1 MKKRAASFLLA
12 LALLVQLL
20 PVSALATEVT
30 EGAVSGTEEAAAGA
44 TTEGTDPGTEGPPA
58 PAEEEVPSGTDGA
71 AVTAPSENAA
81 DAGESAAEGGNFCG
95 GADGSGENATWSFDA
110 ASRTLTISGTGEAGS
125 CDDWKSL
132 GNINTVE
139 IGEGITSVG
148 AIFSWWDYWNTPSVG
163 TLKLPA
169 SLTSLDPG
177 AFAYGGLWKIIV
189 AEGNQHYAS
198 RDGVLFSGDGK
209 VLCKYPADRS
219 GTSYTVPDGV
229 ERLETNAFSYCD
241 TLAEVHLPEGLKT
254 IGSTVFFASNY
265 IAQIDLP
272 ASVTT
277 LEDSAFAQSSCNI
290 SIHPDS
296 RLETIGNYVFQGNY
310 SITSLTLPSTLQSV
324 GERTFPES
332 KGDFSGLTILSRNVV
347 IDASNADLLRG
358 FPIIGYSGSTVETFA
373 NENGLTFVDIDRA
386 ALTGAGK
393 TVGWLYGDR
402 GANEPNYAAEGAQ
415 RNITIPAGQS
425 DLTLSLICGIDS
437 TFGEEVILNK
447 LEFTMRIPDALGAPV
462 FALGDKAGAGAAVS
476 ATPDPDSSGY
486 GETVYTVKVSGAQFA
501 DGDVALKCTFQGVS
515 PQWYSVGGIYNV
527 MATYQQV
534 AETGTP
540 VEPATVWHDLYLHV
554 LEFQAGEP
562 TTAKLMPGGIDTS
575 SSHLFAGG
583 WQRGNHLLM
592 TENGCDVVYQ
602 TVDSPASLSL
612 QLTPGA
618 NQQYYKQTTISLY
631 RSDTAEDAAGRTPLC
646 TDIVYEDGASY
657 ATMDA
662 LTKAHPI
669 TQILP
674 ADTAGSYYVTAVVRT
689 LYAAGSSSEEKTE
702 TAVVKVTTLE
712 KNENLY
718 GTTVDGKTVVGY
730 AGSESVMTLPAQID
744 ETPVKSISPLADGVQ
759 HGTTEVVVSEGIE
772 NLLDNAFAN
781 FKDAQRITLPKT
793 IKSVG
798 ANALSTGGGE
808 LTLRIESMD
817 AQDPTFAEN
826 AVDLTHTH
834 LTVECYGESAAYA
847 WASGLKTQAS
857 DKVTIVRLDDTDTL
871 RLEVKN
877 KEGISLGVDAFSEV
891 EWFRKGSDQPIYQD
905 STSYTPPE
913 GEEISE
919 DTPYICRVTFQT
931 ATRAAYLVPAQMDIL
946 FTQRGT
952 KTVVLQPRNKTVTL
966 KGKFIPSEINTSE
979 FSAILTIKDP
989 SSPNGEM
996 ESNLTVD
1003 TTTGEFTY
1011 EMDKFFLADL
1021 TADNG
1026 QGRRLTLYDVQSRG
1040 ADENGVVD
1048 LGEIK
1053 LPDRAFRR
1061 TVYSEDYANFTEY
1074 SAIRNLFY
1082 YGNSVSVL
1090 TDQNGAEVPRT
1101 DYAIVP
1107 SSSWTSVGDS
1117 VYYKARF
1124 KILFGDAFAER
1135 YAVGDRFTLK
1145 MDGTQPRY
1153 DMTPVEFTLQSVD
1166 EDVAYLNPTFETLA
1180 YFNGA
1185 YGTNH
1190 FLFKEGESELYR
1202 ATTISG
1208 RGFHVAAGTYTLI
1221 SIRDN
1226 PYINQ
1231 IDHLGALEELG
1242 IEPQYYSK
1250 KTVVLEG
1257 GKDYNAQSA
1266 PEFMENTI
1274 TLTAEAGAAQQFGGM
1289 VPIYIHYY
1297 DQLAEEFGRTSSAK
1311 ISLYTNDSASSD
1323 GSLPLYR
1330 INDRYAFSAD
1340 SDVTEEVS
1348 LTPGSWHSERLDL
1361 SVSGASSADLVLYA
1375 KPTGRYLY
1383 IQASNDANETI
1394 ARAALELPRQSI
1406 SLADVKSIDSEES
1419 GNLHLYTILK
1429 PETGE
1434 TFSAKLYIDGAFVRE
1449 FPDLQTSGTGEN
1461 LIPYTLTRYRDG
1473 AASHSIQVEVWRNKA
1488 GGDPECLWTSG
1499 PQPVLLLAEGQD
1511 APSPQKLYIRMTSVN
1526 KNGTASVKAQ
1536 KTLDLVNGRYGDLSY
1551 TTYPWELNTDN
1562 TFNVDM
1568 VFDYQLTMEHPDL
1581 VRNGR
1586 VTMKIYSGKE
1596 KKPDITNLTLMRNP
1610 VTGTFDGTLTLP
1622 AGTCTL
1628 ADIPFGYDLIYYD
1641 DGAAASLSMDQVIGQ
1656 VQAGLER
1663 RQELMTSEVPPEDML
1678 SMTPVD
1684 MELLEYILGDTDEG
1698 LTEEEKQR
1706 VRDIYAAYN
1715 ELCRTYEEGV
1725 SAVKDALK
1733 DSAETMGYEGELK
1746 NEEDLINFL
1755 NSIAHNEM
1763 KLAQLTQEEL
1773 PSAEELLNNGC
1784 RRVPGS
1790 DIYVYADSI
1799 SRQTSVIDL
1808 ESGTWCGNGAAP
1820 QLMTFSLGGEVVD
1833 MMMVFNEYYSTAMTL
1848 LDVVLERAE
1857 EIIEAYEK
1865 LARTYLLD
1873 EVMADAK
1880 IRKKLEEHTA
1890 YFDLKKMADLNEIEH
1905 LREQIRTARL
1915 NVQAARTFDVAAIQK
1930 AKTALAPLTQMKAVR
1945 LLQKLPIGNIMGV
1958 VGLISDVITLME
1970 TSEYQYN
1977 KVKSLDGE
1985 IKLAESYLA
1994 RIKRAVASGCL
2005 GDDATAFQAVAECER
2020 RVEEL
2025 CEDARDAQDWV
2036 LSFMVSRIAVF
2047 VADMTGTA
2055 LQFVGAARVSL
2066 VLGTVSFAAGN
2077 VSELGCRMGIEL
2089 NQKAVDE
2096 AWPDVIDAC
2105 LKPIEKGEC
2114 EEGEQAEEDGSDDEE
2129 DENKPLRPSI
2139 PGGDGSGDGSGDG
2152 GIGGVSRP
2160 EISMPFVP
2168 RIDPAGY
2175 VYEAVASNRISGA
2188 TATAYYRNGSDEA
2201 KWDAEEADQENPLTT
2216 DEEGRYSWFTP
2227 PGDWLVKVTKDGY
2240 LPADSKNDP
2249 AAVDGWLPVPPPQI
2263 NVNIGLM
2270 STAAPSVESCAAAAD
2285 RVRVVFSQYMDA
2297 AHLRDGSLVSVTQ
2310 NGSVVPVAVSFE
2322 DAEESPT
2329 RPGTMYGR
2337 VMKLTRSDG
2346 QNFVGSIVVHIK
2358 QAAKNYAANEMT
2370 ADYTSAP
2377 LTVGALVGSIEHSYP
2392 NRFVTEI
2399 NGSGTIAVQVVDTAG
2414 NPMPGVTVTARQ
2426 AMGGTLEFSTSAVSD
2441 SNGRAVFSYRGR
2453 SSGYDT
2459 LIFTADT
2466 VSTEMQ
2472 TRVAAMDT
2480 SAPAKPTANL
2490 SDYAVVTKGTQLI
2503 ISAQEGAIIRYT
2515 TDDTCPCTDA
2525 ALTYTG
2531 PITLTKSGFYRI
2543 AAWTQSGGYS
2553 ERLNLHITVTD
2564 AQPPSGESSGGGGST
2579 AFGVTTDKPK
2589 NGAITVSPKYASK
2602 GDIVTITV
2610 TPDEDYELDTLRVT
2624 DKNGDQIKVTEKSDG
2639 KFIFTMPGSR
2649 VSVEAWFKRAGGGSE
2664 VPAFVDVPADAYYAD
2679 AVTWAVEQGIT
2690 AGTSATTFS
2699 PNVSCTRAQMVTFL
2713 WRANGSPKATA
2724 ANSFT
2729 DVSADSYYYDAVLW
2743 AAEKGITAGTSA
2755 TTFSPDATLTRSQAV
2770 TFLYRAAGSPAA
2782 SNSSFNDVAAD
2793 AYYANAVSWA
2803 VSEGVTAGTGG
2814 NNFSPNA
2821 DCTRAQI
2828 VTFLYRSAQ

>member
-1 MKKRAASFLLA
+1 MLA

-30 EGAVSGTEEAAAGA
+30 GETVSGTEEAA
-44 TTEGTDPGTEGPPA
+44 
-58 PAEEEVPSGTDGA
+58 VA
-71 AVTAPSENAA
+71 A
-81 DAGESAAEGGNFCG
+81 AGENFCG
-95 GADGSGENATWSFDA
+95 GPDGTGENATWSFDA
-110 ASRTLTISGTGEAGS
+110 ASGTLTISGTGAVGN
-125 CDDWKSL
+125 CNDWKSL
-132 GNINTVE
+132 GPINTVE

-189 AEGNQHYAS
+189 AEGSQHYAS
-198 RDGVLFSGDGK
+198 RDDVLFSGDGK

-332 KGDFSGLTILSRNVV
+332 KGGFSGLTILSRDVV

-373 NENGLTFVDIDRA
+373 NANGLIFVDINGA

-437 TFGEEVILNK
+437 TFGEGVILSE
-447 LEFTMRIPDALGAPV
+447 LEFTMRIPDALGTPI
-462 FALGDKAGAGAAVS
+462 FTLGDKAGAEATVS
-476 ATPDPDSSGY
+476 ATPDQSGSGY
-486 GETVYTVKVSGAQFA
+486 GDTVYAIKVSGAQFA
-501 DGDVALKCTFQGVS
+501 DGDVVLKCTFQDVS

-527 MATYQQV
+527 KAAYQQV

-540 VEPATVWHDLYLHV
+540 VEPATVWNDLYLNL
-554 LEFQAGEP
+554 LEFQAGDP
-562 TTAKLMPGGIDTS
+562 TKVKLIPGGIDTS

-583 WQRGNHLLM
+583 WKRSGHLLM

-631 RSDTAEDAAGRTPLC
+631 RGDTAEDAAGRTPLC
-646 TDIVYEDGASY
+646 ADIVYEDGASY
-657 ATMDA
+657 ATMEA

-669 TQILP
+669 TQTLP

-689 LYAAGSSSEEKTE
+689 LYVAGSSSEEKTE

-744 ETPVKSISPLADGVQ
+744 GTSVKSISPLADGVQ

-798 ANALSTGGGE
+798 ENALSTGGGE

-817 AQDPTFAEN
+817 AQAPTFAEN

-857 DKVTIVRLDDTDTL
+857 DKVTIVRLDDTDAL

-877 KEGISLGVDAFSEV
+877 KEGISLGVDAFSAV
-891 EWFRKGSDQPIYQD
+891 EWFRKGSDQPISQG

-919 DTPYICRVTFQT
+919 DAPYICRVTFQT
-931 ATRAAYLVPAQMDIL
+931 ATRAAYLVPAQMDIR

-952 KTVVLQPRNKTVTL
+952 KTVVLQPRDKTVKL
-966 KGKFIPSEINTSE
+966 KGRFVPSEIDTPE
-979 FSAILTIKDP
+979 FSATLTIKKPD
-989 SSPNGEM
+989 GKM
-996 ESNLTVD
+996 QDTLTVNK
-1003 TTTGEFTY
+1003 TTGEFTY

-1061 TVYSEDYANFTEY
+1061 TVYSEDYANFTDY

-1082 YGNSVSVL
+1082 YGNSMSVL
-1090 TDQNGAEVPRT
+1090 TDQTGAEVPRT
-1101 DYAIVP
+1101 DYAIDRY
-1107 SSSWTSVGDS
+1107 SSWMSVGDS
-1117 VYYKARF
+1117 VYYTANF
-1124 KILFGDAFAER
+1124 KVIFGDAFAER

-1153 DMTPVEFTLQSVD
+1153 DMTPVEFALQSVD
-1166 EDVAYLNPTFETLA
+1166 EDVEYLKPTFETLA
-1180 YFNGA
+1180 RFNGA

-1190 FLFKEGESELYR
+1190 FLFKEGKTELYR

-1208 RGFHVAAGTYTLI
+1208 INFYADAGTYTLI

-1226 PYINQ
+1226 PYVNQ
-1231 IDHLGALEELG
+1231 IDHPDALEELG

-1250 KTVVLEG
+1250 ETVVLEG

-1266 PEFMENTI
+1266 PEFIENTV
-1274 TLTAEAGAAQQFGGM
+1274 TLTAEAGAAQQFDGM

-1297 DQLAEEFGRTSSAK
+1297 DQLAEEFGRTGAAK
-1311 ISLYTNDSASSD
+1311 ISLYTSASASL
-1323 GSLPLYR
+1323 GGALPLYQ
-1330 INDRYAFSAD
+1330 INGRYAFSAD
-1340 SDVTEEVS
+1340 SGITVEES
-1348 LTPGSWHSERLDL
+1348 LVPSSWYGEQLDL
-1361 SVSGASSADLVLYA
+1361 SVSGASANLVLYA
-1375 KPTGRYLY
+1375 KPTGRELY
-1383 IQASNDANETI
+1383 IQATNDANETI

-1406 SLADVKSIDSEES
+1406 SLADVKSINSEES

-1434 TFSAKLYIDGAFVRE
+1434 TFSAKLYIDGAFVQE

-1488 GGDPECLWTSG
+1488 GGDPECLWTSE

-1511 APSPQKLYIRMTSVN
+1511 APRPQKFYIRMTSVT
-1526 KNGTASVKAQ
+1526 KNGTASVKTQ
-1536 KTLDLVNGRYGDLSY
+1536 NTLDLVNKRYGMLRY

-1562 TFNVDM
+1562 TFNMDM

-1596 KKPDITNLTLMRNP
+1596 KKPDITDLTLMRNP

-1622 AGTCTL
+1622 AGTYTL
-1628 ADIPFGYDLIYYD
+1628 ADMPFGYDLIYYD

-1656 VQAGLER
+1656 VQAGLEK
-1663 RQELMTSEVPPEDML
+1663 RQELVTSQVEPEDML
-1678 SMTPVD
+1678 SMAPVD
-1684 MELLEYILGDTDEG
+1684 MELLEHILGDADEA

-1725 SAVKDALK
+1725 SAVKDALR
-1733 DSAETMGYEGELK
+1733 DGAETMGYEGALE
-1746 NEEDLINFL
+1746 NEEDLIDFL

-1763 KLAQLTQEEL
+1763 NLAQLPHEEL
-1773 PSAEELLNNGC
+1773 PSAEELLNNGY
-1784 RRVPGS
+1784 RQVPGS

-1820 QLMTFSLGGEVVD
+1820 QQMMFSLGGEVVD
-1833 MMMVFNEYYSTAMTL
+1833 MLMVFNEYYSTAMTL

-1930 AKTALAPLTQMKAVR
+1930 AKAALAPLTQMKAVQ
-1945 LLQKLPIGNIMGV
+1945 LLQKLPVGNIMGV

-1977 KVKSLDGE
+1977 KVKSLNEE

-1994 RIKRAVASGCL
+1994 RIKRAAASDCL
-2005 GDDATAFQAVAECER
+2005 GDDAAAFQAVAECER

-2114 EEGEQAEEDGSDDEE
+2114 EEGEPSEEDGSDDEE
-2129 DENKPLRPSI
+2129 DEDKPLLPST
-2139 PGGDGSGDGSGDG
+2139 PGGDGSGDGD
-2152 GIGGVSRP
+2152 IDGVSRP
-2160 EISMPFVP
+2160 EISMPSVTF
-2168 RIDPAGY
+2168 IDPAGY

-2188 TATAYYRNGSDEA
+2188 TATAYYRNGSDEV

-2216 DEEGRYSWFTP
+2216 DGEGGYSWFTP

-2240 LPADSKNDP
+2240 LPADSKSDP
-2249 AAVDGWLPVPPPQI
+2249 AAEGGWLPVPPPQV
-2263 NVNIGLM
+2263 NVNIGLV

-2297 AHLRDGSLVSVTQ
+2297 AQLRDGSLVSVTQ

-2329 RPGTMYGR
+2329 QPGTMYGR

-2346 QNFVGSIVVHIK
+2346 QSFAGSIVVHIK
-2358 QAAKNYAANEMT
+2358 QAAKNYAANGMT

-2399 NGSGTIAVQVVDTAG
+2399 NGSGTIAIQVVDTAG

-2426 AMGGTLEFSTSAVSD
+2426 AVGGTLEFSTSAVSD

-2472 TRVAAMDT
+2472 TRVSAMDT

-2515 TDDTCPCTDA
+2515 TDNTCPCTDA

-2531 PITLTKSGFYRI
+2531 PITLTESGFYRI

-2564 AQPPSGESSGGGGST
+2564 AQPPSGEGNGGGGSGST
-2579 AFGVTTDKPK
+2579 AFGVTIDKPK

-2610 TPDEDYELDTLRVT
+2610 TPDEDYELDTLHVT
-2624 DKNGDQIKVTEKSDG
+2624 DKDGDQIKVTEKSDG
-2639 KFIFTMPGSR
+2639 KFIFTMPGSK

-2664 VPAFVDVPADAYYAD
+2664 IPAFVDVPADAYYAD

-2690 AGTSATTFS
+2690 VGTSATTFS

-2743 AAEKGITAGTSA
+2743 AAEKGITTGTSA

-2793 AYYANAVSWA
+2793 AYYANAVAWA